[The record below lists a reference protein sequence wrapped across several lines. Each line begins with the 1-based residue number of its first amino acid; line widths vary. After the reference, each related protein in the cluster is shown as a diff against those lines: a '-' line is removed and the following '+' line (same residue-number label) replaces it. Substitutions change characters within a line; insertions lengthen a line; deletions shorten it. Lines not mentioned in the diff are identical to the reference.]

1 MIPKAT
7 RQGHTNFIWKDYLY
21 MVMLTLIFSKGAT
34 LTTPAKIMASPPSSS
49 NSLTL
54 SINFTINF
62 PWPLSFLS
70 STSGSSPITTWA
82 VGSEPFSLILSFSEL
97 NSASLERRKT
107 ASEDGDEVRMARL
120 EVVMMRPEVHL
131 LVAEGHTLAYLCLI
145 ISNELPQG
153 IVTKIRN
160 IQSSTLELGEP
171 YN

>member
-1 MIPKAT
+1 
-7 RQGHTNFIWKDYLY
+7 
-21 MVMLTLIFSKGAT
+21 MLTLNFSIGAT

-70 STSGSSPITTWA
+70 STSGSSRITTWVA
-82 VGSEPFSLILSFSEL
+82 GSEPFSLILNFSEL

-131 LVAEGHTLAYLCLI
+131 LVEEGLTWAYLCLI
-145 ISNELPQG
+145 ILNEPPQG
-153 IVTKIRN
+153 IVSKNMDIFN
-160 IQSSTLELGEP
+160 ILKYQPWAWRTIQLVGEN
-171 YN
+171 YK